1 MWVEIHTPHA
11 ESDGFSI
18 QREVVSDTVEIHTP
32 RAESDHFVRGLP
44 LADGC

>member
-32 RAESDHFVRGLP
+32 RAESDVDACLLSHLRP
-44 LADGC
+44 R